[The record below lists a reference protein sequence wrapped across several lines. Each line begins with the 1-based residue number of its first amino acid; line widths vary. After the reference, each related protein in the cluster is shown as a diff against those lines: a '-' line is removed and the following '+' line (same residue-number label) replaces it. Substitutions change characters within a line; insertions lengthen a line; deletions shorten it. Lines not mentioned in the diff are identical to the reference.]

1 MRLTNLL
8 KYVILTAEEKLAWR
22 VKRKADFFMIN
33 GLAIWHYPT
42 RNDLENVK
50 FFADHGFNAVSMH
63 GRAMAK
69 VGMNETLG
77 ADFAAAIRENNMVL
91 TAHSKLPLSHSEEE
105 VAIFKRDVDA
115 IAKWQKQYGLLEVL
129 SFDVAQEVRDN
140 VMPYI
145 EYVLQYEQFGKIAL
159 EDFGVTADERAQ
171 IEPLK
176 GNPRFGYLLDLG
188 HMNIRIHGINTEPIN
203 LFRNSPSECPQTDKP
218 GYNEFLQAFRSKEF
232 PIFEIH
238 LHNNDGVGDLH
249 DFLERGT
256 IDMQAIA
263 NILKEMN
270 FKGVVTIETVPRL
283 SGYFYPEADDKI
295 METFAYWKNCIK

>member
-1 MRLTNLL
+1 
-8 KYVILTAEEKLAWR
+8 
-22 VKRKADFFMIN
+22 MIN

-42 RNDLENVK
+42 RNDLENVR
-50 FFADHGFNAVSMH
+50 FFADHGFEAVSMH

-69 VGMNETLG
+69 VGMNETLS
-77 ADFAAAIRENNMVL
+77 ADFAAVIREKNMIL
-91 TAHSKLPLSHSEEE
+91 TAHSKLPLSHSEEDI
-105 VAIFKRDVDA
+105 ALFKRDIDA

-145 EYVLQYEQFGKIAL
+145 DYVLQYEQFGKVAL
-159 EDFGVTADERAQ
+159 EDFGVTEDERAQ

-176 GNPRFGYLLDLG
+176 GNSRFGYLIDIG
-188 HMNIRIHGINTEPIN
+188 HMNIRIRGLNTEPIN
-203 LFRNSPSECPQTDKP
+203 LFRNSSSECPKTDNP
-218 GYNEFLQAFRSKEF
+218 GYGEFSQAFCSKEF

-238 LHNNDGVGDLH
+238 LHNNDGAGDLH

-263 NILKEMN
+263 RILKEMDY
-270 FKGVVTIETVPRL
+270 KGIVTIETVPRL
-283 SGYFYPEADDKI
+283 AGYFYPEADDKI

>member
-1 MRLTNLL
+1 
-8 KYVILTAEEKLAWR
+8 
-22 VKRKADFFMIN
+22 MIN

-42 RNDLENVK
+42 RNDLENVR
-50 FFADHGFNAVSMH
+50 FFADHGFEAVSMH

-77 ADFAAAIRENNMVL
+77 ADFAAVIREKNMIL

-105 VAIFKRDVDA
+105 IALFKRDIDA

-145 EYVLQYEQFGKIAL
+145 DYVLQYEQFGKVAL
-159 EDFGVTADERAQ
+159 EDFGVTEDERAQ

-176 GNPRFGYLLDLG
+176 GNSRFGYLIDIG
-188 HMNIRIHGINTEPIN
+188 HMNIRIRGLNTEPIN
-203 LFRNSPSECPQTDKP
+203 LFRNSSSECPKTDNP
-218 GYNEFLQAFRSKEF
+218 GYDEFLQAFRSKEF

-238 LHNNDGVGDLH
+238 LHNNDGAGDLH

-263 NILKEMN
+263 NILKEMD
-270 FKGVVTIETVPRL
+270 FEGVVTIETVPRL
-283 SGYFYPEADDKI
+283 AGYFYPEADDKI